1 VLLAIS
7 VHDLRRSNKLYD
19 ESFDYNI
26 TYIFTRMSAKFH
38 SKKLQDERYIIV
50 FLVLA
55 VPAISAAF
63 ASVW

>member
-7 VHDLRRSNKLYD
+7 VHDLHGSNKLYD

-26 TYIFTRMSAKFH
+26 TYIFTHMSAKFH

-50 FLVLA
+50 FLVVA
-55 VPAISAAF
+55 VPAVSAAF